1 VKRVAIAVVG
11 GALTLFGVVLLV
23 LPGPGFVLI
32 AAGLALL
39 AREFPWARR
48 PLDYAMGK
56 ARDGLDQVS
65 RSWFFATVD
74 VLTALVLLAAGIV
87 DLVVGLPVMEI
98 VSDVNVIASGLFLLG
113 TVIYARSPGRRAQVV
128 VEVELD
134 VDSR

>member
-1 VKRVAIAVVG
+1 VKRIAIAVVG
-11 GALTLFGVVLLV
+11 GGLTLFGVILLV

-39 AREFPWARR
+39 AREFPWAKR

-65 RSWFFATVD
+65 RNWFFATVD
-74 VLTALVLLAAGIV
+74 ALTGLVLIAAGIV

-98 VSDVNVIASGLFLLG
+98 VSDVTVIASGLFLLA
-113 TVIYARSPGRRAQVV
+113 TVIYARRIRPRAP
-128 VEVELD
+128 
-134 VDSR
+134 S

>member
-1 VKRVAIAVVG
+1 VKRIATAVVG
-11 GALTLFGVVLLV
+11 GGLTLFGVILLV

-39 AREFPWARR
+39 AREFRWAKR

-74 VLTALVLLAAGIV
+74 ALTGLVLIAAGVV

-98 VSDVNVIASGLFLLG
+98 VSDVTVIASGLFLIG
-113 TVIYARSPGRRAQVV
+113 TVIYARRIRPRAPG
-128 VEVELD
+128 
-134 VDSR
+134 